1 MTVLLRFVAGVALM
15 IAVIFAVNDATR
27 ARSGGQPAI
36 TVHDTW
42 SAVSPVSLKGAQK
55 AVERYTHPV
64 FWDPGVLKLLRL
76 PAWIVF
82 AAAGLVFAY
91 AGRRRRR
98 TNVFAN

>member
-1 MTVLLRFVAGVALM
+1 
-15 IAVIFAVNDATR
+15 
-27 ARSGGQPAI
+27 
-36 TVHDTW
+36 
-42 SAVSPVSLKGAQK
+42 VSLKGAQK

-64 FWDPGVLKLLRL
+64 FWDPGVLGLLRL